1 MRVLIL
7 CLLLPLSVFAQQ
19 LVDPVFPLFWDAAK
33 TDTTWAIYGTD
44 SLVSQPFRVKNSM
57 HLQMEVTAG
66 DTANAALDSS
76 KVRAYMMYSTY
87 EKSTLWSWI
96 WAGQDSI
103 GWVDSTHFDRSLTGT
118 LPNSCVSISTQEP
131 AVWAKQVIK
140 GLGTNSKAALD
151 STIGSSYIIRFS
163 QP

>member
-7 CLLLPLSVFAQQ
+7 CLLLPLSVFAQS
-19 LVDPVFPLFWDAAK
+19 LTDPVFPLFWNTAK

-44 SLVSQPFRVKNSM
+44 SLISQPFRVKNSM
-57 HLQMEVTAG
+57 HLQMEVIAG
-66 DTANAALDSS
+66 DTANNALDSS
-76 KVRAYMMYSTY
+76 KVKAYMQFATY
-87 EKSTLWSWI
+87 EKATLWSSN
-96 WAGQDSI
+96 WAGVDSI
-103 GWVDSTHFDRSLTGT
+103 GWIDSTHFDRSLAAA

-131 AVWAKQVIK
+131 AVWARQIIK
-140 GLGTNSKAALD
+140 GLGTNSLAAGD